1 MGVPAE
7 NPASYAKTVITHFY
21 ALPKPVSEKS
31 PDRVKIFRTKGTT
44 PVNPLFLRERSK
56 GPDRSLGTLTR

>member
-21 ALPKPVSEKS
+21 ALPKQVNEKS
-31 PDRVKIFRTKGTT
+31 PDKVINFRTKGTT
-44 PVNPLFLRERSK
+44 PMNPLFLRERSK
-56 GPDRSLGTLTR
+56 SPDRSLGILTR